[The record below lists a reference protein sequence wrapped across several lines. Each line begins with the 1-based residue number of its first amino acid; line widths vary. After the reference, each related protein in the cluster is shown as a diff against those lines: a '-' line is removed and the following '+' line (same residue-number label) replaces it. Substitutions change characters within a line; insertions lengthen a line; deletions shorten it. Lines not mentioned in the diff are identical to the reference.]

1 MEIIPAVDIRNGRC
15 VQLYQGD
22 YDRETI
28 FSEDP
33 EEVAKKWVD
42 LGANRLHVVDLDGA
56 REGEPVNIEI
66 ISKMISSTLVPVQ
79 IGGGVRSLE
88 VAERLINIGADRVMI
103 GTVAVKQ
110 PELVEQICSV
120 ISPESVVISVDAR
133 NGYLAS
139 DGWTNTSNLTT
150 SNLVSRLSKL
160 GAVRF
165 MHTDIDRDG
174 TLTGPNFSAIKTM
187 LASKAKK
194 LLVAGGISTIEHLV
208 QLSQLDV
215 EGAILG
221 TSIYTGRIDFHKA
234 ISVTRE
240 YA

>member
-28 FSEDP
+28 FSENP

-110 PELVEQICSV
+110 PELVEQICSL

-139 DGWTNTSNLTT
+139 DGWINTSNLTT

-234 ISVTRE
+234 ISVIRE

>member
-1 MEIIPAVDIRNGRC
+1 MEIIPAVDIRDGRC

-22 YDRETI
+22 YDRETV

-33 EEVAKKWVD
+33 VEVAEKWVD

-56 REGEPVNIEI
+56 REGKPINIEI
-66 ISKMISSTLVPVQ
+66 ISKIISSALVPVQ

-88 VAERLINIGADRVMI
+88 AAERLVSLGADRVMI

-110 PELVEQICSV
+110 PELVEQLCST

-133 NGYLAS
+133 DGYLAS
-139 DGWTNTSNLTT
+139 DGWTNISTLTT
-150 SNLVSRLSKL
+150 TTLVSKLSKL

-174 TLTGPNFSAIKTM
+174 TLTAPNFNAIKTI
-187 LASKAKK
+187 LTSKAKN

-208 QLSQLDV
+208 QLSQLGV

-221 TSIYTGRIDFHKA
+221 TSIYTSRIDFQKA
-234 ISVTRE
+234 INVIRK
-240 YA
+240 YD

>member
-1 MEIIPAVDIRNGRC
+1 
-15 VQLYQGD
+15 
-22 YDRETI
+22 
-28 FSEDP
+28 
-33 EEVAKKWVD
+33 
-42 LGANRLHVVDLDGA
+42 
-56 REGEPVNIEI
+56 
-66 ISKMISSTLVPVQ
+66 
-79 IGGGVRSLE
+79 
-88 VAERLINIGADRVMI
+88 
-103 GTVAVKQ
+103 
-110 PELVEQICSV
+110 
-120 ISPESVVISVDAR
+120 
-133 NGYLAS
+133 
-139 DGWTNTSNLTT
+139 
-150 SNLVSRLSKL
+150 
-160 GAVRF
+160 

-234 ISVTRE
+234 ISVIRE

>member
-28 FSEDP
+28 FSENP

-110 PELVEQICSV
+110 PELVEQICSL

-139 DGWTNTSNLTT
+139 DGWINTSNLTT
-150 SNLVSRLSKL
+150 SNLVSRLSQL

-234 ISVTRE
+234 ISVIRE

>member
-120 ISPESVVISVDAR
+120 ISPESVVISVDTR

-150 SNLVSRLSKL
+150 SNLVSRLSQL

-174 TLTGPNFSAIKTM
+174 TLTEPNFSAIKTM

-194 LLVAGGISTIEHLV
+194 LLVAGGISTIEQLV

-234 ISVTRE
+234 ISVIRE